1 MGRAMRR
8 ARGRDDRMIRRMLT
22 AASTLALIISAMV
35 PAATAAA
42 GHARAQPYDGELVSA
57 TSPFPDVL
65 ITLPF
70 GLGEVDL
77 SALGVSQAELAS
89 VGPAAA
95 AAPETSEGPNTRI
108 VDDDGNDCPNAP
120 YQSIQQAVDDSNAG
134 DRIKVCPGLY
144 EEQITIPADKGGLS
158 LFSQKRLQAV
168 IKAPQT
174 MAEPGDIIL
183 VDGAQDVGIRQFVIT
198 GPLPDHLFCSL
209 EIRTGV
215 RVRGGGSA
223 TIYGNHITEIR
234 SQDVTLRGCQN
245 GIAVAAG
252 RRFQG
257 QTGRI
262 ELSQNLIDKYQKGG
276 VYVDNTGS
284 YGQIDHNEIVGTVTA
299 DNAPNG
305 VQISR
310 GAGARLNHNKVSFNQ
325 YTLPA
330 FAGTGV
336 LIYQAGDDLVRVD
349 HNAVFKNDDGISLY
363 TTSSQTIDHNNSYQQ
378 TRYDGIFMADDTSNN
393 QIAENKAYQNFEHD
407 CHDDSAGTAT
417 AGTANF
423 WVHDQGRTQN
433 RAGLCKNAETI

>member
-8 ARGRDDRMIRRMLT
+8 AHARDDRMIRRMLA
-22 AASTLALIISAMV
+22 AASALALIMSATV
-35 PAATAAA
+35 STVLAADH
-42 GHARAQPYDGELVSA
+42 GRAQPFDGGAIPLNNA
-57 TSPFPDVL
+57 FPDVL
-65 ITLPF
+65 KTLPF
-70 GLGEVDL
+70 AIGEIDL
-77 SALGVSQAELAS
+77 SALGVSQTELAS
-89 VGPAAA
+89 VGPAGA
-95 AAPETSEGPNTRI
+95 AAPETSEGPNTRT

-144 EEQITIPADKGGLS
+144 EEQITIPADKDGLS

-223 TIYGNHITEIR
+223 TIYGNHITQIR
-234 SQDVTLRGCQN
+234 SQSPALRGCQN

-252 RRFQG
+252 RQVQG
-257 QTGRI
+257 QVGRI
-262 ELSQNLIDKYQKGG
+262 ELSQNLIDEYQKGG
-276 VYVDNTGS
+276 VFVDNVGS
-284 YGQIDHNEIVGTVTA
+284 SGQIDHNEIVGTITPVI
-299 DNAPNG
+299 APNG

-310 GAGARLNHNKVSFNQ
+310 GAGARLDHNKVSFNQ
-325 YTLPA
+325 YSVSSD
-330 FAGTGV
+330 AGTGI
-336 LIYQAGDDLVRVD
+336 LIYQAGAGLVRID

-363 TTSSQTIDHNNSYQQ
+363 TTSSQTVDHNNSYQQ
-378 TRYDGIFMADDTSNN
+378 TRYDGIYMYSDTSDN
-393 QIAENKAYQNFEHD
+393 QIAENKAYQNAEHD
-407 CHDDSAGTAT
+407 CHDDTVGTGT

-423 WVHDQGRTQN
+423 WEHDQGQTQN
-433 RAGLCKNAETI
+433 RPGLCKNAQTI